1 MPAQAKHHRG
11 SHDDEGTVGDMP
23 AYDSELFRIS
33 RYVHLAVVK
42 TRDAPASRAPLPLRV
57 LEAADT
63 PGRPDENGMTTQLES
78 CVGRRIGGF
87 PWPGPMER
95 PTPRQQAARTKGRR
109 ADC

>member
-42 TRDAPASRAPLPLRV
+42 TRDARAERPERRCRSACSR
-57 LEAADT
+57 
-63 PGRPDENGMTTQLES
+63 
-78 CVGRRIGGF
+78 
-87 PWPGPMER
+87 R
-95 PTPRQQAARTKGRR
+95 PTPQDAPMKMA
-109 ADC
+109 